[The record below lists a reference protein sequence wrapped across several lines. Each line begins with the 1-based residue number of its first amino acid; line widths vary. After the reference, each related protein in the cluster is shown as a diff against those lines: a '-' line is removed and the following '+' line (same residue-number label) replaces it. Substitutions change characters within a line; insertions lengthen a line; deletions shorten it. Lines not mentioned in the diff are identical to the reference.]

1 MCLSCKKL
9 VLVLCIFFVSASVGA
24 ESLEQTAFFFQPNI
38 AEIPSDTLTFCG
50 EPVPFELLEV
60 RERFEKEILLSSW
73 DRPQVILWL
82 KRSTRYLPYIEKIL
96 KENGMPDDLKYIAVA
111 ESALRPNAT
120 SNKSA
125 VGYWQFI
132 SSTGLNY
139 GLTINGNKDERRNFF
154 TSTQAAVAYL
164 KQLYSI
170 LGSWTLAA
178 AAYNMGEEGLLA
190 EIHEQEI
197 NDFYRLY
204 LPEETQRYIFRIL
217 SIKLIMQNPA
227 KYGYNMKDEDYYPQ
241 LSFDRVNIECS
252 DKIPIMII
260 AKAANT
266 TFKEIKDLNPEIR
279 GHFLEKGSHTI
290 SIPKSGSKDFI
301 RCYKLLVENYFSD
314 QNQNIYIV
322 NKGDTLISIA
332 RKLDVPLL
340 AISIWNDLDNKLSIK
355 TGDRLVIYQKKI
367 NRDE

>member
-1 MCLSCKKL
+1 MHITCKKL
-9 VLVLCIFFVSASVGA
+9 VLILCVFFVSANADAASS
-24 ESLEQTAFFFQPNI
+24 EQPSSLYQNFTA
-38 AEIPSDTLTFCG
+38 IPSGMVTFCG
-50 EPVPFELLEV
+50 EAVPLELQDV
-60 RERFEKEILLSSW
+60 KERFEKEILLLSW
-73 DRPQVILWL
+73 DRPQVVLWF
-82 KRSTRYLPYIEKIL
+82 KRSSRYFPYIEKIL

-132 SSTGLNY
+132 CSTGQNY
-139 GLTINGNKDERRNFF
+139 GLTINGKKDERRNFF
-154 TSTQAAVAYL
+154 ISTQAAVTYL
-164 KQLYSI
+164 KQLNNM

-190 EIHEQEI
+190 EIHEQET

-227 KYGYNMKDEDYYPQ
+227 KYGFKLENKDYYPQ

-252 DKIPIMII
+252 DKIPLMII
-260 AKAANT
+260 AKAADT
-266 TFKEIKDLNPEIR
+266 TYKEIKELNPEIR

-290 SIPKSGSKDFI
+290 SIPKNSLEGFI
-301 RCYKLLVENYFSD
+301 SRYERLVENFLSD
-314 QNQNIYIV
+314 QNLNVYIV
-322 NKGDTLISIA
+322 KKGDTIFSIA
-332 RKLDVPLL
+332 KMFDVPVLS
-340 AISIWNDLDNKLSIK
+340 ISIWNDLDNKLSVK
-355 TGDRLVIYQKKI
+355 SGDRLLIYPKKTKP
-367 NRDE
+367 DE